1 MKTASNHVV
10 SITYELTE
18 KGSDKLIEK
27 VTHED
32 PFVFLMGAGNLL
44 DAFEK
49 QLTGLSVGD
58 AFDFI
63 LESEDAYG
71 PVDENAIVKVPVEA
85 FFINGQFADDLVVVG
100 KPIRMQDQDGNT
112 LIGTVKDRGLENVTI
127 DFNHPMAGKA
137 LHFRGEIVSIRPA
150 TEKELEH
157 GHAHEPGGYHH

>member
-10 SITYELTE
+10 GISYQLTE
-18 KGSDKLIEK
+18 KGSDELIEK
-27 VTHED
+27 VTPDD

-44 DAFEK
+44 EAFEEK
-49 QLTGLSVGD
+49 LTGLSVGD
-58 AFDFI
+58 TFDFI

-85 FFINGQFADDLVVVG
+85 FFINGRFAEELVVVG
-100 KPIRMQDQDGNT
+100 KPIRMQDQYGNP
-112 LIGTVKDRGLENVTI
+112 LIGRVKERGLENVTI

-150 TEKELEH
+150 TEEELEH
-157 GHAHEPGGYHH
+157 GHVHGPGGHYH

>member
-10 SITYELTE
+10 SISYQLTE
-18 KGSDKLIEK
+18 KGSDVLVEK
-27 VTHED
+27 VTADD

-44 DAFEK
+44 EAFEQ

-58 AFDFI
+58 TFDFI

-85 FFINGQFADDLVVVG
+85 FFINGKFADDLVVVG
-100 KPIRMQDQDGNT
+100 KPIRMQDQHGNP
-112 LIGTVKDRGLENVTI
+112 LIGTVKERGLENVTI

-137 LHFRGEIVSIRPA
+137 LHFRGEILAIRPA
-150 TEKELEH
+150 TEEELDH
-157 GHAHEPGGYHH
+157 GHVHGPGGHYH